1 MISSKIGAD
10 EKMASNDLAL
20 EALLE
25 FINAVEAGIAAAKQR
40 VKEAK
45 QVYNIEAIKWEK
57 AQGASGE
64 YERCEDVNSPDFKAL
79 LRDVQAHGGKM
90 TVGNYFVWC
99 FRNGSVLGRKLRK
112 SRG

>member
-1 MISSKIGAD
+1 
-10 EKMASNDLAL
+10 MASDELAL

-25 FINAVEAGIAAAKQR
+25 FINAIEAGIAAVKQH
-40 VKEAK
+40 VKQAK

-64 YERCEDVNSPDFKAL
+64 YERSEDINSLDFKAL

-90 TVGNYFVWC
+90 SVGDYFVWC
-99 FRNGSVLGRKLRK
+99 FKNRAILGRKLRK

>member
-1 MISSKIGAD
+1 MAD
-10 EKMASNDLAL
+10 DELAL
-20 EALLE
+20 ETLLE
-25 FINAVEAGIAAAKQR
+25 LINAVEAGIAAAKQH

>member
-1 MISSKIGAD
+1 
-10 EKMASNDLAL
+10 MASDELAL

-25 FINAVEAGIAAAKQR
+25 FINAVEAGVAAVKQR
-40 VKEAK
+40 VKEVK

-64 YERCEDVNSPDFKAL
+64 YERSEDVNSLDFKAL
-79 LRDVQAHGGKM
+79 LKDVQSHGGKM
-90 TVGNYFVWC
+90 SVGDYFVWC
-99 FRNGSVLGRKLRK
+99 FKNGVVLGRKLRK

>member
-10 EKMASNDLAL
+10 EKMASNDLTL

-64 YERCEDVNSPDFKAL
+64 YERSEDVNSPDFKAL
-79 LRDVQAHGGKM
+79 LGDVQAHGGKM

-99 FRNGSVLGRKLRK
+99 FRNNAVLGRKLRK